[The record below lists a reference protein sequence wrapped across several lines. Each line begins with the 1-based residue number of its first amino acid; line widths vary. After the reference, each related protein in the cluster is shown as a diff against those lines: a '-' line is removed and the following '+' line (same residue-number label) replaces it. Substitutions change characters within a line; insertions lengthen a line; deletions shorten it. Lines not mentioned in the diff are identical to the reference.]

1 MRAGLIEEPWLH
13 RYSFTILLTYAK
25 DVSLRRITD
34 YISNTAFNI
43 YCNLDRKI
51 LIVFALFV
59 FWVFLKTK
67 QISPFTNNL
76 YLVFP
81 RHACKVPGVFGSKIG

>member
-1 MRAGLIEEPWLH
+1 MRAGLIEELWLH
-13 RYSFTILLTYAK
+13 RYSFNILLTYAK

-43 YCNLDRKI
+43 YRNLNREI
-51 LIVFALFV
+51 LIVCTLFV

-67 QISPFTNNL
+67 RISPLTNNL
-76 YLVFP
+76 HLVFP
-81 RHACKVPGVFGSKIG
+81 RHACKVPGVFSFKIG